1 MKFTINYTNE
11 EFKRIQSLLSSLG
24 RDIEEIMVLRNF
36 KMIKNNVVQI
46 IIDPSQNQITADV
59 DPEKFTI
66 PCIKSFKHIL
76 NLIKSTIELIE
87 DLLGDLKQN
96 WGKLEITDLHLTPD
110 NEDNPDA
117 GCKSLYPVE
126 TNSKLEELNARCKSL
141 YPVETNSKLEEL
153 NLSTPKYN
161 IAEEKKD

>member
-96 WGKLEITDLHLTPD
+96 WGKLEITDLHLTQT

-117 GCKSLYPVE
+117 RCKSLHPVYPTNSELEELSDINKRVNP
-126 TNSKLEELNARCKSL
+126 TNSKLEELNTAA
-141 YPVETNSKLEEL
+141 
-153 NLSTPKYN
+153 PKYN
-161 IAEEKKD
+161 IEEEKKD